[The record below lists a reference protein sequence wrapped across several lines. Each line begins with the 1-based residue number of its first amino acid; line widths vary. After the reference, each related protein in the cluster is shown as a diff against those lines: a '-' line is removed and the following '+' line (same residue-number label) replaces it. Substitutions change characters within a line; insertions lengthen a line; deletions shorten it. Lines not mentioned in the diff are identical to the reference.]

1 MTDGRKTGS
10 GRLFC
15 LDLLRGL
22 DMMLLLVVGPL
33 VMSYGK
39 AWGLPAEVLGQFKHG
54 WECFTLWDIIMPL
67 FIFMCGAAIPL
78 ALPKRMTDGRARWP
92 YWSHVLKRVA
102 LLWVCGMVVQ
112 GNLLSLD
119 PLKIGPFS
127 NTLQAI
133 AVGYA
138 ATAALMLLPRV
149 WMRCAVTAAL
159 FAAYALL
166 LHVGGDYTPEGNF
179 TAIVER
185 RVFAAV
191 LPEGS
196 IWLKVGYYT
205 WIVPSI
211 MFTAM
216 TLCGFHATEILRS
229 AFSPKRRAAL
239 MFAYAGALLAAGF
252 TAAVWIPVI
261 KPIYTVSFTLQAMG
275 WSVLALAV
283 LYVVTDIFAFRSYLA
298 VPVLF
303 GRHCLFAYMALH
315 VPFKYG
321 FDALAN
327 AVTAGFAVHF
337 GKGVQSF
344 WATVFVCCALVFA
357 VKIRDALQKA
367 EKSPS

>member
-1 MTDGRKTGS
+1 MENSRMPDRRETGK

-22 DMMLLLVVGPL
+22 DMMLLLVAGPL

-67 FIFMCGAAIPL
+67 FIFMCGAAMPL

-92 YWSHVLKRVA
+92 YWRHVLKRVA

-166 LHVGGDYTPEGNF
+166 LHAGGDYTPEGNF

-191 LPEGS
+191 LPAGS

-229 AFSPKRRAAL
+229 AFSPKRFPFISRRSGSFRPPLPFRVYGASCSVQVRFRRAGERGDGGDRRPFRKRRPVVL
-239 MFAYAGALLAAGF
+239 GDGVRLLCACFCRQDPGCSAESGEV
-252 TAAVWIPVI
+252 AVI
-261 KPIYTVSFTLQAMG
+261 KQL
-275 WSVLALAV
+275 
-283 LYVVTDIFAFRSYLA
+283 
-298 VPVLF
+298 
-303 GRHCLFAYMALH
+303 
-315 VPFKYG
+315 
-321 FDALAN
+321 
-327 AVTAGFAVHF
+327 
-337 GKGVQSF
+337 
-344 WATVFVCCALVFA
+344 
-357 VKIRDALQKA
+357 
-367 EKSPS
+367 E

>member
-1 MTDGRKTGS
+1 MSDKRMSGS

-33 VMSYGK
+33 VMSYNK
-39 AWGLPAEVLGQFKHG
+39 AWGLPAAVLAQFKHG

-78 ALPKRMTDGRARWP
+78 ALPKRMTNGRAGRP
-92 YWSHVLKRVA
+92 YWIHVLKRVV
-102 LLWVCGMVVQ
+102 LLWVCGMLVQ

-149 WMRCAVTAAL
+149 WMRCAVTVFLFVFYAAL
-159 FAAYALL
+159 
-166 LHVGGDYTPEGNF
+166 LHFGGDYTPEGNF

-191 LPEGS
+191 LPAGS
-196 IWLKVGYYT
+196 IWLKVGFYT

-229 AFSPKRRAAL
+229 EFSPKRRAVL
-239 MFAYAGALLAAGF
+239 MFVYAGALLAAGCI
-252 TAAVWIPVI
+252 AAVRIPVI

-283 LYVVTDIFAFRSYLA
+283 LYVVTDIFAFRSHLGI
-298 VPVLF
+298 PVLF

-321 FDALAN
+321 FDATAD
-327 AVTAGFAVHF
+327 AATAGIAVHF
-337 GKGVQSF
+337 GKGVQTF
-344 WATVFVCCALVFA
+344 CATVFICCALVFA
-357 VKIRDALQKA
+357 LKILDVLQRTK
-367 EKSPS
+367 KQY